1 MSVSY
6 SIRQQKIIQHIELN
20 GYTSIEQLVEL
31 CNVTPQTIRRDLT
44 FLDDHKALVRHH
56 GGADV
61 PSSSI
66 ENVAYKTRMTLHHDA
81 KVAIAKKVAEH
92 IPNHCSLII
101 NIGTSTEEVAK
112 ALIYHKGLSVI
123 TNNLNVAS
131 ILSHNSD
138 CEVIIA
144 GGIVRQRD
152 QGVIGEATIDFISQF
167 KVDYAVVGISSIELD
182 GSLRDY
188 DYREVKV
195 AQTIINHAKKV
206 FLVADHSKFN
216 REALVELGHISKVN
230 AVFTDKKPPRPL
242 LDILKAHKVDCFLAD
257 VDK

>member
-1 MSVSY
+1 MITSY
-6 SIRQQKIIQHIELN
+6 SIRQQKIIQYIELN
-20 GYTSIEQLVEL
+20 GYTTIEQLVDL
-31 CNVTPQTIRRDLT
+31 FDVTPQTIRRDLS
-44 FLDDHKALVRHH
+44 FLDNHKVITRHH

-61 PSSSI
+61 ASSSV
-66 ENVAYKTRMTLHHDA
+66 ENVAYKTRVSLNLEA
-81 KVAIAKKVAEH
+81 KTAIAKKVAEY
-92 IPNHCSLII
+92 IPNNCSLII

-112 ALIYHKGLSVI
+112 ALIYHKGLRVI

-167 KVDYAVVGISSIELD
+167 KVDFAVIGISSIELD

-206 FLVADHSKFN
+206 FLVADYSKFN
-216 REALVELGHISKVN
+216 REALVELAHISKVN
-230 AVFTDKKPPRPL
+230 ALFSDKKPPAAL
-242 LDILKAHKVDCFLAD
+242 VKIMDKHKVECILSSPN
-257 VDK
+257 